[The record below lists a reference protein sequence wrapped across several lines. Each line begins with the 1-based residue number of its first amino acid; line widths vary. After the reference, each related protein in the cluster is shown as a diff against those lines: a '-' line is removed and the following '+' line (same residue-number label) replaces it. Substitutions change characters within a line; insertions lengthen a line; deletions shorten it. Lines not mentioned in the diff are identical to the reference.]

1 MNDWNHQRQRFR
13 LYCLLGSLPW
23 LLAACGGN
31 PPTPAPVVDRSRG
44 AVTPAPTFSG
54 GAATSATSTAGLYV
68 VKKGDTLYSIALD
81 HGQDYKDIAA
91 WNNLTNP
98 NLIKVGQTLRVAPPE
113 GSAPVAV
120 TQPVATTGAID
131 VQPIAGAGVSG
142 AAAAPAEVS
151 NSDTLKRGPK
161 GGTLPYS
168 EAALAAAR
176 QEAETPIAVPPAP
189 TLPTAEAPPAAPAA
203 PATTPIAGDIRW
215 QWPSSGKL
223 LTPFGEGGN
232 KGIDLAGKTG
242 EPVQAAADG
251 VVSYAG
257 SGLRGYGNLVV
268 IRHDA
273 TWLSVY
279 AHNSKILVKEKQ
291 TVKQGQKI
299 AEIGASDTT
308 SPRLHFEIRRQG
320 KPVDP
325 RELLPAQ

>member
-1 MNDWNHQRQRFR
+1 MTIARTGLIF
-13 LYCLLGSLPW
+13 LSMT
-23 LLAACGGN
+23 LAACANN
-31 PPTPAPVVDRSRG
+31 PPAPVVERSSSTVP
-44 AVTPAPTFSG
+44 ATTPAAP
-54 GAATSATSTAGLYV
+54 ATAGMYT

-91 WNNLTNP
+91 WNNLDNP
-98 NLIKVGQTLRVAPPE
+98 SLIKIGQTLKVTPAE
-113 GSAPVAV
+113 GGAPVAV
-120 TQPVATTGAID
+120 AKPISSPGAIE
-131 VQPIAGAGVSG
+131 VMPITGGDASGNAVGSSSGSSAGNLAG
-142 AAAAPAEVS
+142 
-151 NSDTLKRGPK
+151 NTDTLKRGPK
-161 GGTLPYS
+161 GGVVAYS
-168 EAALAAAR
+168 EAALAAA
-176 QEAETPIAVPPAP
+176 QKEASGDQPMVIPSAPAVQ
-189 TLPTAEAPPAAPAA
+189 AAPEKTA
-203 PATTPIAGDIRW
+203 PEKVAPEKAPVDSGGIDW
-215 QWPSSGKL
+215 QWPANGKL
-223 LTPFGEGGN
+223 LASFVEGGN
-232 KGIDLAGKTG
+232 KGMDIAGKTG
-242 EPVQAAADG
+242 DAVQAAADG

-268 IRHDA
+268 IRHNA

>member
-1 MNDWNHQRQRFR
+1 MSHLKNRSSCFGY
-13 LYCLLGSLPW
+13 LGLCCLTW
-23 LLAACGGN
+23 LLAACGNN
-31 PPTPAPVVDRSRG
+31 PPAPVVDRSN
-44 AVTPAPTFSG
+44 AVSPAPTFASSS
-54 GAATSATSTAGLYV
+54 AAPGLYV
-68 VKKGDTLYSIALD
+68 VRKGDTLYSIALD

-91 WNNLTNP
+91 WNNLSNP
-98 NLIKVGQTLRVAPPE
+98 NLIKIGQALRVAPPE
-113 GSAPVAV
+113 DSAAVAV
-120 TQPVATTGAID
+120 TQPIAAAGAIE
-131 VQPIAGAGVSG
+131 VKPIADNGTAGVS
-142 AAAAPAEVS
+142 ATPNDIA
-151 NSDTLKRGPK
+151 NTDTLKRGPK

-176 QEAETPIAVPPAP
+176 QDAETPIAVAPAP
-189 TLPTAEAPPAAPAA
+189 TLPATEAPPATAPAA
-203 PATTPIAGDIRW
+203 AATTPAAGDIAW
-215 QWPSSGKL
+215 QWPTNGKL
-223 LTPFGEGGN
+223 LASFGEAGN

-242 EPVQAAADG
+242 EPVQAAAAG

-291 TVKQGQKI
+291 TVRQGQKI
-299 AEIGASDTT
+299 AEVGASDTT